1 MVAPRRTFSVLLALF
16 RAEVLNR
23 DVDTLV
29 QVCQLAH
36 ALQQGIVVV
45 GRRRENRRV
54 GLEGD
59 AGAGVVGVAHGLH
72 LVQGFA
78 LAVLLLVD
86 LAAAVHVHLHV
97 FAQGVHAA
105 HAHAVQAAA
114 HLVAALVELAARM
127 QHRHHHLQGRAVLLL
142 VHVHG
147 NAAPVVLHGHAVVLV
162 DADVNPVAETR
173 QSLVDGVVHHLIHQM
188 VQAAEIHVADIHG
201 RTHAH
206 SLQTLQ
212 HRDITCTVFALLLC
226 RFVHI
231 LLICL
236 SVELFIR

>member
-1 MVAPRRTFSVLLALF
+1 M
-16 RAEVLNR
+16 
-23 DVDTLV
+23 
-29 QVCQLAH
+29 
-36 ALQQGIVVV
+36 
-45 GRRRENRRV
+45 
-54 GLEGD
+54 
-59 AGAGVVGVAHGLH
+59 
-72 LVQGFA
+72 
-78 LAVLLLVD
+78 
-86 LAAAVHVHLHV
+86 
-97 FAQGVHAA
+97 
-105 HAHAVQAAA
+105 
-114 HLVAALVELAARM
+114 
-127 QHRHHHLQGRAVLLL
+127 LLL

-147 NAAPVVLHGHAVVLV
+147 NAAPVVLHGHAVILV